1 MELWI
6 ILALLILLLGG
17 WAVSTQRRLSILA
30 ENADSAMR
38 QLGVQLSSRLD
49 ALAGLLEL
57 AAGCAPQEVQPLSDR
72 VRAQRSG
79 GSTAITLEDV
89 QRQEQLI
96 DETLHS
102 VTALTQAY
110 PQLEH
115 DARYK
120 KCTMAL
126 DCYEKM
132 VQTSVLIYN
141 DAVAKLNRAVMAFPA
156 RLAAGAMGFRQR
168 AYLELPKA

>member
-17 WAVSTQRRLSILA
+17 WAVSTRRRLAILA

-38 QLGVQLSSRLD
+38 QLSVQLTSRLD

-57 AAGCAPQEVQPLSDR
+57 AESCDPQAVQPLSDR
-72 VRAQRSG
+72 VRAQRSA
-79 GSTAITLEDV
+79 SAAATPEEV
-89 QRQEQLI
+89 RRQEQLI

-102 VTALTQAY
+102 VTALTQTH
-110 PQLEH
+110 PQLDNAE
-115 DARYK
+115 RYK
-120 KCTMAL
+120 SCTMAL

-132 VQTSVLIYN
+132 VRTSALIYN

-168 AYLELPKA
+168 TYLELPKA